1 MSPAPPRTRPPGAPS
16 PGAPS
21 PGVRRLQPSAQPT
34 VLEQSR
40 RRSERVRRLRRAS
53 PWVMVAVALLV
64 AGWVGGRAIVS
75 ALHPDD
81 TGRQVRMSRPHF
93 IGRDDH
99 GKPYDIA
106 ATQAVRDPVR
116 DEIVH
121 LTDPDMRLH
130 TDAPG
135 PARLRGRTGVFNE
148 ATGVLSVAGAVVF
161 EDGSGDVFHS
171 ERTRIDT
178 QTLEVR
184 GDAPVRGEGPIG
196 RISALSYAVHN
207 RGEDVVFTGDVHSHI
222 NNDRS
227 ADRKP
232 EPPRP

>member
-1 MSPAPPRTRPPGAPS
+1 MAASPAPPPGTRPLQPGA
-16 PGAPS
+16 
-21 PGVRRLQPSAQPT
+21 RPT
-34 VLEQSR
+34 ALEMSR
-40 RRSERVRRLRRAS
+40 RRSERVRRLRLAA
-53 PWVMVAVALLV
+53 PWTIGAVVLLV
-64 AGWVGGRAIVS
+64 GGWIGGRAVLS

-106 ATQAVRDPVR
+106 ASQAVRDPAH
-116 DEIVH
+116 DQIVH
-121 LTDPDMRLH
+121 LVDPDMRLH
-130 TDAPG
+130 TNAPA
-135 PARLRGRTGVFNE
+135 PARLRGRTGVFDE
-148 ATGVLSVAGAVVF
+148 GTGVLSVAGAVVF
-161 EDGSGDVFHS
+161 EDGNGYVFHS

-184 GDAPVRGEGPIG
+184 GDAAVQGDGPIG

-207 RGEDVVFTGDVHSHI
+207 RGEDVVFDGNVRSHI